1 MTAPVLPRDTGTAEG
16 SASPAAALPQETIG
30 IFGGSFNPV
39 HNGHIAVARA
49 AVSSGL
55 VGKVLMVLS
64 PLNPL
69 KEHPEQLV
77 ADADRL
83 AMLRRACAPYPELE
97 ACDVELSMPRPSY
110 TVDTMHRLRGIYP
123 TARLRLI
130 IGADN
135 LACFDRWR
143 AWEELLRDYAPVV
156 YPREGYPLPANAA
169 EHGFTPLDAPL
180 FPVSSTEIRAMI
192 AAGTSTGSLIPD
204 EVASYIR
211 SHALY
216 GAGSTPPTP
225 SGK

>member
-1 MTAPVLPRDTGTAEG
+1 MTPPVLSHDTGIADVSTF
-16 SASPAAALPQETIG
+16 PAVAPPQETIG
-30 IFGGSFNPV
+30 VFGGSFNPV

-110 TVDTMHRLRGIYP
+110 TVDTMHRLRLIYP
-123 TARLRLI
+123 AARLRLI

-143 AWEELLRDYAPVV
+143 AWEELLRDYAPIV
-156 YPREGYPLPANAA
+156 YPREGYPLPATAA
-169 EHGFTPLDAPL
+169 KRGFTPLDAPL

-192 AAGTSTGSLIPD
+192 AAGASTGPLIPD

-211 SHALY
+211 CHALY
-216 GAGSTPPTP
+216 GAPGNAPAP